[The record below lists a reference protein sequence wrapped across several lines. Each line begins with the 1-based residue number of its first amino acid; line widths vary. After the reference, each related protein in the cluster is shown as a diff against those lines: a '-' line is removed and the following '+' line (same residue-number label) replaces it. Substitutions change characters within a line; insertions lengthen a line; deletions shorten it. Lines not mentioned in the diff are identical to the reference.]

1 MISYQNIPAFID
13 YIYKNPF
20 PNKDTIL
27 QIEINS
33 VLTVIS
39 IYIYNTPL
47 NARSKKSLIEL
58 ITPTNNDKLINDS
71 LEIDNDQY
79 QIMINTLKNIYEIQN
94 LEIDY
99 FLIGDFIKELNEVF
113 PIVSGDLNELLEV

>member
-1 MISYQNIPAFID
+1 MINYQNIPAFIK

-33 VLTVIS
+33 VLTVIA
-39 IYIYNTPL
+39 INIYNKPL
-47 NARSKKSLIEL
+47 NARSKISLIEL
-58 ITPTNNDKLINDS
+58 ITPTNNEKLINDS
-71 LEIDNDQY
+71 LEIHNDQY
-79 QIMINTLKNIYEIQN
+79 QIMINTLKNIYETQN

-99 FLIGDFIKELNEVF
+99 FLIGDFIRELNEVF
-113 PIVSGDLNELLEV
+113 PLVSGDLQELLEI